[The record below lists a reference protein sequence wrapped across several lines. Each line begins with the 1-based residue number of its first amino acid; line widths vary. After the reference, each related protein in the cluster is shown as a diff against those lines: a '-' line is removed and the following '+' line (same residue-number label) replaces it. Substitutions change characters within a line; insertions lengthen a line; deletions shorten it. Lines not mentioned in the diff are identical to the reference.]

1 MFTGIVQTTAQVREI
16 RDEGQLR
23 RLTLQVPPTNLRA
36 LERGAS
42 IAINGVC
49 LTATEFDSAAGW
61 VSFDVIFE
69 TLDKTNLGK
78 LTTGDKVNLERS
90 LTFGSEIGGHI
101 VSGHIQTTA
110 TLTKLVREQHNVS
123 MALSLDKSWLP
134 YILAKGY
141 IGIEGCS
148 LTVGEVTDSGFNLY
162 LIPETLAITTLG
174 DKREGDVLNIE
185 LDQQTLTIIKTVE
198 RVMAQRFAAVCADNN
213 VVAN

>member
-23 RLTLQVPPTNLRA
+23 RLTLTVPPANLTA

-42 IAINGVC
+42 VAINGVC

-61 VSFDVIFE
+61 VSFDVIAE
-69 TLDKTNLGK
+69 TLAKTNLGK
-78 LTTGDKVNLERS
+78 LIVGSKVNLERS
-90 LTFGSEIGGHI
+90 LSFGSEIGGHI

-110 TLTKLVREQHNVS
+110 TLSKLVREQHKVS
-123 MALSLDKSWLP
+123 MQLTLDKSFLP
-134 YILAKGY
+134 YILAKGF
-141 IGIEGCS
+141 IAVEGCS
-148 LTVGEVTDSGFNLY
+148 LTVGEVTTQGFSLY

-198 RVMAQRFAAVCADNN
+198 RVMAERFAGNS
-213 VVAN
+213 

>member
-23 RLTLQVPPTNLRA
+23 RLTLAVPAANLTA

-49 LTATEFDSAAGW
+49 LTATEFDSLAGW
-61 VSFDVIFE
+61 VSFDVIAE
-69 TLDKTNLGK
+69 TLSKTNLGT
-78 LTTGDKVNLERS
+78 LTVGSKVNLERS

-110 TLTKLVREQHNVS
+110 TLTKILREQHNVS
-123 MALSLDKSWLP
+123 MQLSLDKSFIP
-134 YILAKGY
+134 YILAKGF
-141 IGIEGCS
+141 IAVEGCS

-162 LIPETLAITTLG
+162 LIPETLGITTLG
-174 DKREGDVLNIE
+174 DKREGDILNIE
-185 LDQQTLTIIKTVE
+185 LDQQTMTIIKTVE
-198 RVMAQRFAAVCADNN
+198 RVMSQRFSNGY
-213 VVAN
+213 

>member
-16 RDEGQLR
+16 RDEEQLR
-23 RLTLQVPPTNLRA
+23 RLTLSVAPANLQA

-49 LTATEFDSAAGW
+49 LTVTAFDSAAGW
-61 VSFDVIFE
+61 VSFDVIAE

-78 LTTGDKVNLERS
+78 LAVGSKVNLERS
-90 LTFGSEIGGHI
+90 LTFGSELGGHI

-110 TLTKLVREQHNVS
+110 TLTRLLREQHKVS
-123 MALSLDKSWLP
+123 MELSLDKSFLP
-134 YILAKGY
+134 YILAKGF
-141 IGIEGCS
+141 IAVEGCS

-174 DKREGDVLNIE
+174 DKREGDILNIE

-198 RVMAQRFAAVCADNN
+198 RVMAQRFGSEQ
-213 VVAN
+213 